1 MDPRNKSKTPAQN
14 PWTGLPEEFS
24 FKVLSALEKEFT
36 ERVKKGEFIVEGKI
50 FQDEI
55 LIRIGYIESGRLRQ
69 MNFEASIDFDRDK
82 STALDNFYIC
92 IDCLG
97 VWIRDSFK
105 NLDHDESLDLPISWR
120 ATDFQGQTVFLQYSS
135 VNSRLEQEAN
145 RLLGIANQALFNEA
159 QAAEDAFDL
168 AETDIDLT
176 SEQAAERLKDLLGYL
191 PEDQESGEALQ
202 ESLQEPLRKPLRKP
216 LSRERH

>member
-24 FKVLSALEKEFT
+24 FKVLSALEKEFE
-36 ERVKKGEFIVEGKI
+36 ERMKNGEFIVEGKL
-50 FQDEI
+50 FEDEI
-55 LIRIGYIESGRLRQ
+55 LIRIGYIENGRLRQ

-82 STALDNFYIC
+82 ATALDKFYTC

-97 VWIRDSFK
+97 VWMRETFK
-105 NLDHDESLDLPISWR
+105 NLDHDENLDLPLSWR

-145 RLLGIANQALFNEA
+145 RLLGIASDALFNEA
-159 QAAEDAFDL
+159 PSAEDAFDL
-168 AETDIDLT
+168 AETDIDL
-176 SEQAAERLKDLLGYL
+176 SNEQAAERLKDLLGYV
-191 PEDQESGEALQ
+191 PEDHENTETLKKQSPDQ
-202 ESLQEPLRKPLRKP
+202 
-216 LSRERH
+216 RH